1 MKLEKCY
8 REFSKWIKVLCGQT
22 VLKKWYKLKLM
33 FWIRWF
39 FKCMS
44 LSKFLI
50 TKVLK
55 GKQEML
61 VFSISFKIE
70 EGGFLKL
77 FNLKSMVLSIFLSFN
92 CICSHSRQ
100 FRSFYWKIFPHFWV
114 VLEIT
119 ELYFILIVVAWST
132 ARILRLLP
140 AKILKNKDNPSFFH
154 SNYNGKIYTKQE
166 RIISL
171 ARNFLYKPSPS
182 ASF

>member
-1 MKLEKCY
+1 
-8 REFSKWIKVLCGQT
+8 
-22 VLKKWYKLKLM
+22 M

-50 TKVLK
+50 TKVWK
-55 GKQEML
+55 GKQDML

-70 EGGFLKL
+70 EGGVLKL

-100 FRSFYWKIFPHFWV
+100 FRSFYWKIFPPFWV

-140 AKILKNKDNPSFFH
+140 AIILKNKDNPSFFH

-166 RIISL
+166 RIFSL

-182 ASF
+182 ATF